1 MAVRTWRSPS
11 PVQVLGV
18 VQLSFPPWLCLALP
32 GFMEFHHKYAQLS
45 VQWKTQKESLFQSL
59 ELFLCV
65 APFSL
70 ELSLTNSRYLK
81 LESLSPHCGDCCA
94 LLGSHSLHCGPKS
107 ASRQEA
113 GAVVGTSCF
122 VSLFSGVKVLY
133 YPCPIFENSRSIHFV
148 LFSSCLQQKCKSGT
162 S

>member
-1 MAVRTWRSPS
+1 M
-11 PVQVLGV
+11 QVLGV
-18 VQLSFPPWLCLALP
+18 VQLSFPPWLCLALWS
-32 GFMEFHHKYAQLS
+32 FTINMH
-45 VQWKTQKESLFQSL
+45 SLVFSGRLKKNPCSSL
-59 ELFLCV
+59 WSFLCV

-70 ELSLTNSRYLK
+70 ELSLTSSRYLK